1 MRRLV
6 LFLALAGSLALGGC
20 GGVPGGWGLNARA
33 TVSETRALAK
43 DGRFELEN
51 TNGKIEVTGWDE
63 AKVTIEATKRAVSE
77 RALDRIKVEI
87 SGEGDTLRVR
97 TRFQRGSW
105 FGGGGRVDY
114 VVRVPRTANVRVE
127 NVNGQVE
134 VDGVVAEVAAS
145 TTNGSIEVT
154 GAEGAVDASV
164 VNGTVSVALARVDP
178 KGRSAMRTT
187 NGSVRLTL
195 PADAGAEI
203 DARTVNGGIGCDF
216 DLADET
222 RARRRL
228 EGRIGSGGARFE
240 LRTVNGAV
248 NIDRGQPS
256 RSASSPPAEATPEAR
271 SR

>member
-1 MRRLV
+1 MRRGLLV
-6 LFLALAGSLALGGC
+6 LAVGSSLALGGC
-20 GGVPGGWGLNARA
+20 VHGDWGMHARA

-43 DGRFELEN
+43 DGSFELDN
-51 TNGKIEVTGWDE
+51 TNGRIEVTGWDE
-63 AKVTIEATKRAVSE
+63 AKVAIEATKRAVSE

-87 SGEGDTLRVR
+87 TGEGDTLRVR
-97 TRFQRGSW
+97 TRFERGSW

-114 VVRVPRTANVRVE
+114 VVRVPRTAKVRIE
-127 NVNGQVE
+127 NVNGRVE
-134 VDGVVAEVAAS
+134 VDGVTAEVAAS
-145 TTNGSIEVT
+145 TTNGSVEVT

-178 KGRSAMRTT
+178 QGRSEMSTT

-195 PADAGAEI
+195 PADANAEI

-248 NIDRGQPS
+248 NIDRGPS
-256 RSASSPPAEATPEAR
+256 ARSASSPPAEATPEAR

>member
-6 LFLALAGSLALGGC
+6 LFLAVAGSLALGGC

-63 AKVTIEATKRAVSE
+63 AKVSVEATKRAVSE
-77 RALDRIKVEI
+77 RALERMKIEI
-87 SGEGDTLRVR
+87 SGEGETLRVR

-114 VVRVPRTANVRVE
+114 VVRVPRTAKVRVE
-127 NVNGQVE
+127 NVNGRVE
-134 VDGVVAEVAAS
+134 IDGVTAEVAAS
-145 TTNGSIEVT
+145 TTNGSVEVT

-178 KGRSAMRTT
+178 QGRSAISTT

-195 PADAGAEI
+195 PADANAEI

-216 DLADET
+216 DLAQES
-222 RARRRL
+222 RSRRRL
-228 EGRIGSGGARFE
+228 EGRIGAGGARFE
-240 LRTVNGAV
+240 LRSVNGSV
-248 NIDRGQPS
+248 TVDRGL
-256 RSASSPPAEATPEAR
+256 SSNAAERPPAEATPASEKR
-271 SR
+271 